1 MNTYRA
7 QVRAAKSGGIGTM
20 LFWAHVQAQNTIAAK
35 SLLEA
40 QYGRGNV
47 VGVPVL
53 IR

>member
-7 QVRAAKSGGIGTM
+7 NVRVAKSGGIGM
-20 LFWAHVQAQNTIAAK
+20 MVVWVHVQAQNTIAAK

-47 VGVPVL
+47 LGVPVL
-53 IR
+53 AR